1 MAHKQ
6 LTDREPKN
14 EVAQRYQIETLNAE
28 GYTQTEIARVLKRSP
43 STIQRELARN
53 SDAKGYRGGL
63 AIKRTDKRRRGAKKK
78 IKLDTPM
85 RSMIKSLLGEYYSP
99 EQISGRLKLALGVEI
114 SHETIYKHIWG
125 DKENGGD
132 LHKFLR
138 TNGKR
143 YRKRGSGKDKRGQIK
158 NAVSIDDRP
167 AIVEEKS
174 RIGDWEIDTV
184 IGKNHKQA
192 LVTIVERK
200 SKFTVM
206 RNRGTRSC
214 KVENK
219 TAELVTSLR
228 LFGAIAAA
236 TIELLRPYKDLV
248 FTITADNG
256 KEFACHEKVSKALEC
271 DYYFAHPYSSWER
284 GLNENTNGLIR
295 QFFPKGSRFEELTER
310 SVKRAKGLLNRRPRK
325 TLGFA
330 TPTEV
335 FFGKAFGENFA
346 FQG

>member
-6 LTDREPKN
+6 LTDRE
-14 EVAQRYQIETLNAE
+14 RYQIETLNTE
-28 GYTQTEIARVLKRSP
+28 GYTQTGIARALKRSP
-43 STIQRELARN
+43 STIYRELARN
-53 SDAKGYRGGL
+53 SDVKGYRGSL
-63 AIKRTDKRRRGAKKK
+63 AIKRTDRRRRGAKKK
-78 IKLDTPM
+78 IKLDAPM

-206 RNRGTRSC
+206 K

-219 TAELVTSLR
+219 TAELV
-228 LFGAIAAA
+228 AAA

-256 KEFACHEKVSKALEC
+256 KEFAFHEKVSKALEC